1 MRGVMGEE
9 DIGKMAEKISS
20 QIWSF
25 SFDDLRVKFD
35 LDCVSSVNIGCDSVS
50 SFGRV
55 KFDFDCVSSVNIGC
69 ECVSSFNIGFDR
81 DFDCVSSVNI
91 GCDSVS
97 SFNIGFDRESCVKVS
112 VLVKFEIN

>member
-50 SFGRV
+50 SF
-55 KFDFDCVSSVNIGC
+55 
-69 ECVSSFNIGFDR
+69 
-81 DFDCVSSVNI
+81 
-91 GCDSVS
+91 
-97 SFNIGFDRESCVKVS
+97 NIGFDRESCVKVS

>member
-1 MRGVMGEE
+1 MVGGAVRGVMGEE

-50 SFGRV
+50 SF
-55 KFDFDCVSSVNIGC
+55 
-69 ECVSSFNIGFDR
+69 NIGFDR